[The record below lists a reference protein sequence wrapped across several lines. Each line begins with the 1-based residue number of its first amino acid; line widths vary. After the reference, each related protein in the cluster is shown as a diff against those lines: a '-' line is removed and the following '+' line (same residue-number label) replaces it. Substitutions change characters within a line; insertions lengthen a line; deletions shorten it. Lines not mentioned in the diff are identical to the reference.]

1 VQLCQALLGQR
12 QVPWQQHHSELRNI
26 HLHHRCRWAQF
37 VLSDSDREVRDTQAG
52 AASGAMYSLREFAG
66 NRCTGLKDTIE
77 QPSKQGVLLVTTV
90 KRVVEILREI
100 QVTHLIV
107 FLGAELD
114 ERGVNFL
121 IDSTTHVQ
129 GEIKKKVD
137 EIQNHRDS
145 KR

>member
-1 VQLCQALLGQR
+1 
-12 QVPWQQHHSELRNI
+12 
-26 HLHHRCRWAQF
+26 
-37 VLSDSDREVRDTQAG
+37 VLSDFDREVRDTRAG

-66 NRCTGLKDTIE
+66 NRYTGPKDTVE

-114 ERGVNFL
+114 KRRVNFL
-121 IDSTTHVQ
+121 IDGTTHVQ
-129 GEIKKKVD
+129 GEINGKTW
-137 EIQNHRDS
+137 
-145 KR
+145 